1 VRPFVIYSGSYVVLF
16 VLHILFA
23 ANELDLLFQIV
34 AMLLVCMTFL
44 CGPLLWYLDQITVSM
59 SHNQTTLG
67 FVVSLPLSLGIAYA
81 YAGMEFE
88 LSASFLAL
96 LLTSLTHGAWFL
108 FLKGK

>member
-1 VRPFVIYSGSYVVLF
+1 
-16 VLHILFA
+16 
-23 ANELDLLFQIV
+23 
-34 AMLLVCMTFL
+34 
-44 CGPLLWYLDQITVSM
+44 M